1 VLAPAGTAR
10 ELIMRL
16 HGELTRILQLADVK
30 SRFAADGV
38 EVVIDTPEQFGKY
51 IRAEIVKWAKVA
63 REAQIKQE

>member
-1 VLAPAGTAR
+1 
-10 ELIMRL
+10 M
-16 HGELTRILQLADVK
+16 K